1 MEISLDRF
9 IPCRPLESLQGK
21 FEAVTKN
28 VSDEELLIE
37 ARNKLIGAE
46 MLPNQSSGLPEIQ
59 NDLQNL
65 RD

>member
-28 VSDEELLIE
+28 VADEELLVE
-37 ARNKLIGAE
+37 ERNKLLVRE
-46 MLPNQSSGLPEIQ
+46 MPNQAGLPEIQ
-59 NDLQNL
+59 NDFHNL